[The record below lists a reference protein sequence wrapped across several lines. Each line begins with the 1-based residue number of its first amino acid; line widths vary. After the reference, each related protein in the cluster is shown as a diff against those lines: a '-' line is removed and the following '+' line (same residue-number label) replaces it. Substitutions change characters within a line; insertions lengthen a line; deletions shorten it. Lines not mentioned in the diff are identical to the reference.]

1 MNTMSLHN
9 EPKSTNAAP
18 RRRVLTWHIHGSY
31 LYYLIQSPHEFYLP
45 VRPDRADGYGG
56 AGGDQPW
63 AANVHEVPAEEVKN
77 LDLDVILFQSR
88 QNYEVDQYEI
98 LSEEQRELPRI
109 YLEHDPPRQNPTD
122 TRHWV
127 DDPDVLLVHC
137 TPFNQLMWDNGGIP
151 NRYIDHGVIVPPEVQ
166 YTGELER
173 GVVVVNNIQKRGR
186 RLGYDIFEE
195 VRQQIP
201 LDIYG
206 INSEELGG
214 YGSVGLDELARAV
227 SQYRFFFNPIRYT
240 SLGLA
245 ILEAMMIGMPV
256 IGLATTELVTVVQ
269 NGVSGYLETDLNRL
283 VSRMQHLLDHPEEAR
298 RLSQGAQQMA
308 MKRFNIHRF
317 ANDWTDAFE
326 WVIEQQ
332 KTSVYA

>member
-1 MNTMSLHN
+1 MSSQSI
-9 EPKSTNAAP
+9 PKQ

-45 VRPDRADGYGG
+45 VRPDRSNGYGG

-63 AANVHEVPAEEVKN
+63 GPNVHEVPAGEVKD
-77 LDLDVILFQSR
+77 LDLDVILYQSL

-98 LSEEQRELPRI
+98 LSAEQQQLPRI
-109 YLEHDPPRQNPTD
+109 YLEHDPPRQSPTD
-122 TRHWV
+122 TRHPV
-127 DDPDVLLVHC
+127 QDPDVLIVHC
-137 TPFNQLMWDNGGIP
+137 TPFNQLMWDNGDIP
-151 NRYIDHGVIVPPEVQ
+151 NRYIDHGVVVPPGVQ

-195 VRQQIP
+195 VRRQVP

-206 INSEELGG
+206 INSEEIGG
-214 YGSVGLDELARAV
+214 YGSIGLDELAQAV
-227 SQYRFFFNPIRYT
+227 SRYRFFFNPIRYT

-256 IGLATTELVTVVQ
+256 VGLATTELVTVIK
-269 NGVSGYLETDLNRL
+269 NGDNGYLETDVNRL
-283 VSRMQHLLDHPEEAR
+283 IRRMHYLLEHPEEAR
-298 RLSQGAQQMA
+298 KLSQGAQETAQM
-308 MKRFNIHRF
+308 RFNIHRF
-317 ANDWTDAFE
+317 ARDWSDAFE
-326 WVIEQQ
+326 WVIERQAEPVI
-332 KTSVYA
+332 TSW

>member
-1 MNTMSLHN
+1 MRLNNNQTTDSNT
-9 EPKSTNAAP
+9 P

-45 VRPDRADGYGG
+45 VRPDRSAGYGG
-56 AGGDQPW
+56 AGGSQPW
-63 AANVHEVPAEEVKN
+63 AANVHEVPAEEVKD
-77 LDLDVILFQSR
+77 LDLDVILYQSR

-109 YLEHDPPRQNPTD
+109 FLEHDPPRQNPTD

-127 DDPDVLLVHC
+127 DDPGVLLVHC
-137 TPFNQLMWDNGGIP
+137 TAFNQLMWDNGDVP
-151 NRYIDHGVIVPPEVQ
+151 NRYIDHGVIVPPEVR

-173 GVVVVNNIQKRGR
+173 GVVVVNNLHKRGR

-195 VRQQIP
+195 VRKQIP

-214 YGSVGLDELARAV
+214 FGSIGLDELAHAV
-227 SQYRFFFNPIRYT
+227 SRYRFFFNPIRYT

-245 ILEAMMIGMPV
+245 ILEAMMYGMPIV
-256 IGLATTELVTVVQ
+256 GLATTELVTVVQ
-269 NGVSGYLETDLNRL
+269 NGVSGYLETDVSRL
-283 VSRMQHLLDHPEEAR
+283 VSRMRYLLENPQEAQ
-298 RLSQGAQQMA
+298 RLSQGARQYAQ
-308 MKRFNIHRF
+308 KRFNIHRF
-317 ANDWTDAFE
+317 AQDWTDAFE
-326 WVIEQQ
+326 WVIERQN
-332 KTSVYA
+332 SAVPA